1 MINSFQHYIRIDE
14 NKNII
19 YGFSTAFEQPLEAD
33 ICINEDGSR
42 HFELFGVINIS
53 LTDEKGIRL
62 YKYTDKVEKR
72 TEDEIQADLDI
83 INSKPKP
90 KTELEILQETVD
102 MLLLE
107 SLGGM

>member
-1 MINSFQHYIRIDE
+1 MKHYLRID
-14 NKNII
+14 NLNRCLH
-19 YGFSTAFEQPLEAD
+19 GFSDAFEQPVGTD
-33 ICINEDGSR
+33 ICINENGGR
-42 HFELFGVINIS
+42 HLELLGTINPT
-53 LTDEKGIRL
+53 LTDLNGIHL

-72 TEDEIQADLDI
+72 TEEEIQADLDI

-107 SLGGM
+107 SLGGI